1 VITLASQQLWIGI
14 GIVGFLFVSLT
25 MIMIVLIQ
33 KPQGG
38 GLSGAFGS
46 SSDGGSGQTAFG
58 AKTGDVLT
66 TMTIAIFVVFLLTA
80 AGLNY
85 LIRPPATVDE
95 PTAATT
101 TSTDGSDS
109 TPTPATEPQPF
120 QITPGE
126 GPPPVMPPQTD
137 PTDTPGDPDD
147 SSNQQ
152 LDPPSDPV
160 DPPSGSG
167 DDSPEG

>member
-46 SSDGGSGQTAFG
+46 SSDGGAGQTAFG

-66 TMTIAIFVVFLLTA
+66 TMTIAIFLVFLLSA

-85 LIRPPATVDE
+85 LIRPPASPAE

-109 TPTPATEPQPF
+109 TPAPATQPDSF
-120 QITPGE
+120 RLTPGE
-126 GPPPVMPPQTD
+126 GPPPVLPPETD
-137 PTDTPGDPDD
+137 
-147 SSNQQ
+147 Q
-152 LDPPSDPV
+152 V
-160 DPPSGSG
+160 DPPSEP
-167 DDSPEG
+167 DDLPQP